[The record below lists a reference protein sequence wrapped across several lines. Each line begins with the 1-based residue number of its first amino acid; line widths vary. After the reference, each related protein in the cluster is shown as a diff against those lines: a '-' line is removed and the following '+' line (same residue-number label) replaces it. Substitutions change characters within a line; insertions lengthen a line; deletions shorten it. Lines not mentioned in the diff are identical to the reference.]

1 MEEILRIRVPNF
13 SCSSVCF
20 THDGKSV
27 LTAWN
32 DGIIRSFTPL
42 TGRLIFA
49 ILNAHNKG
57 VSALAVNEKGDTLIS
72 GGCEGQVRIWEI
84 TKNWQ
89 KLRCTLTEHK
99 APVSAISI
107 TKSDDEAV
115 RLVKLVVSYNVIV
128 SCLHAVF

>member
-13 SCSSVCF
+13 SCSSICF
-20 THDGKSV
+20 THDGKSI

-57 VSALAVNEKGDTLIS
+57 VSALAVTHQGDTLIS
-72 GGCEGQVRIWEI
+72 GGCEGQVRIWEV

-89 KLRCTLTEHK
+89 KLKCTLTEHK
-99 APVSAISI
+99 APVSAINI
-107 TKSDDEAV
+107 TKSDEEAV
-115 RLVKLVVSYNVIV
+115 SKSRRCAKLNAPDIMY
-128 SCLHAVF
+128 F